1 MTTLTMAGTDFD
13 LRDHVQKQLEF
24 DPEVEEAN
32 IAVSVSE
39 GVVTLAGFAR
49 THAAK
54 LAAEK
59 AAKRVYGVRAIAN
72 DIAVRLLVERTD
84 PDIAHDAINAL
95 QNRLGASHH
104 VRVTVRNGFVILEG
118 AVEWFYQKAAAES
131 AVKYL
136 RGVRG
141 VQNDIAIRPPVRLSG
156 TVVKHA
162 IEEALKRT
170 AEVDARQINVTVKEG
185 TVLLSGSV
193 RSWLEREEAERAA
206 SRAEGVTKVEN
217 EIAIAL

>member
-1 MTTLTMAGTDFD
+1 MAGTDID
-13 LRDHVQKQLEF
+13 LRDRVQRQLEF

-39 GVVTLAGFAR
+39 GVATLAGFAR
-49 THAAK
+49 SYAAK

-72 DIAVRLLVERTD
+72 DIEVKLLIERTD
-84 PDIAHDAINAL
+84 PDIALDAANAL
-95 QNRLGASHH
+95 QNRLGVGNH
-104 VRVTVRNGFVILEG
+104 VQVTVRNGFVILEG
-118 AVEWFYQKAAAES
+118 TVEWYFQRRDAES

-141 VQNDIAIRPPVRLSG
+141 VQNNVQIRPAFRASEAIV
-156 TVVKHA
+156 THA

-170 AEVDARQINVTVKEG
+170 AETDAKRVHVSVKDG
-185 TVLLSGSV
+185 TVTLTGTV
-193 RSWLEREEAERAA
+193 RSWMERDEAERAA
-206 SRAEGVTKVEN
+206 SRTQGVTKVEN
-217 EIAIAL
+217 QIGIKF